1 MVNESVIRIRHF
13 EGVVQLFQ
21 KALAE
26 VVSRISMGGFLSLEV
41 LEGFCAVN
49 VENTH
54 ANPTQLLSDLEKL
67 L

>member
-13 EGVVQLFQ
+13 EGVVHRFQ

-26 VVSRISMGGFLSLEV
+26 VVRISMGGFLSLEV
-41 LEGFCAVN
+41 LEGLCAVN

-54 ANPTQLLSDLEKL
+54 ANPMQLLSNLEKL
-67 L
+67 P